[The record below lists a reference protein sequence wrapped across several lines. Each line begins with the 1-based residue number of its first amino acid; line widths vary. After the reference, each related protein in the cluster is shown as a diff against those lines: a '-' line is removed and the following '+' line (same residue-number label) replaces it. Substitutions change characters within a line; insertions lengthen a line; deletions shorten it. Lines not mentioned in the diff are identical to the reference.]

1 MKKDTLRIA
10 TYNVHKCRGLD
21 GRIRPERI
29 AGVLAEIDADILALQ
44 EVVSAPD
51 SKWHGDQAAFLAE
64 QLRLKFVLGETRR
77 RLGRPYGN
85 LVLSRFP
92 IRAVA
97 NYDISAPGREPRGCL
112 RADLG
117 IDRSTVLHVFNVH
130 LGTSYFERR
139 HQARRL
145 LGPSI
150 LGHPWLSGPRI
161 VLGDFNEWTR
171 GLATRLL
178 AERLHCA
185 DIRKQAGRRRS
196 YPGFLPLLHLDHIY
210 YDRHVELKGLRLH
223 RTPKAV
229 VASDHL
235 PLVAEFRLLPLL
247 PSDNGHSAE
256 HSSTH
261 PHPHGHSHEVG
272 HRHSS

>member
-1 MKKDTLRIA
+1 MKKETIRIA

-21 GRIRPERI
+21 GRVRPERI
-29 AGVLAEIDADILALQ
+29 AEVLGEIDADILALQ

-51 SKWHGDQAAFLAE
+51 RRGGDDQAGFLARE
-64 QLRLKFVLGETRR
+64 MGLKFVLGETRR
-77 RLGRPYGN
+77 RNGRPYGN
-85 LVLSRFP
+85 LLLSRFP

-117 IDRSTVLHVFNVH
+117 IDRATTLHIFNVH

-145 LGPSI
+145 IGPSI
-150 LGHPWLSGPRI
+150 LGHPWLNGPRI

-178 AERLHCA
+178 AARLKTV
-185 DIRKQAGRRRS
+185 DIRAHLGSRRT
-196 YPGFLPLLHLDHIY
+196 YPGILPLLYLDHIY
-210 YDRHVELKGLRLH
+210 FDPHLEVKKIELH
-223 RTPKAV
+223 RTATAL

-235 PLVAEFRLLPLL
+235 PLVAEMRLLHTG
-247 PSDNGHSAE
+247 DNGHHQQHHHHASSAE
-256 HSSTH
+256 SRHHSR
-261 PHPHGHSHEVG
+261 VA
-272 HRHSS
+272 